1 MKYLRQLPLMLLP
14 IMSLLPTACSDDNT
28 SQEPDKPEIP
38 GKPETPGNPDS
49 EPIAGCALWENYLAA
64 HTTGKEATLLDFSYA
79 GYEYGEREIPDV
91 DYPVFLVDDYGAV
104 ANDNKSDRA
113 ALEAAIAAATKAGDK
128 AIIRFSAGRYN
139 LRSADDPNKSIT
151 ISGDN
156 IILQGAGS
164 GEGGTEIFM
173 EYPNTLTQANALWS
187 APELIR
193 FTYMGANTD
202 NQLLLTKVTG
212 NAARGSHQL
221 EVASTSGLYI
231 GQRLLLKG
239 SSKST
244 EAIAQEVTPYEVETS
259 EWKTFINE
267 GVQVN
272 EYLTIERIEGNTLK
286 FKEPLMHCVD
296 AAWGWTLHRYQHHVG
311 CGIED
316 IAFRGNFQEPYIHHE
331 PSGIHDSGYKMIA
344 FHRQANGWIRRCR
357 FIDVIEAAS
366 VMLSTHVS
374 VLDCSIEGH
383 KGHAAIRS
391 EASSHVLLAYINDQ
405 TGQEHSTGVS
415 KTSIGTVIWKCTT
428 AGTST
433 FESHSSQPR
442 ATLIDDCSGGFLP
455 NHAGGDVTFGPNH
468 LADLVLWNYTET
480 GSSGGEFNL
489 WTRNNR
495 FLKPIIAGFQG
506 ATTFKPE
513 QVTADL
519 SHGTKVEPLSLYEAQ
534 LQTRLRQLPSW
545 ISNHSSKQNESYK

>member
-14 IMSLLPTACSDDNT
+14 LMGALSTACSDGNT
-28 SQEPDKPEIP
+28 PEEPDQPEVP
-38 GKPETPGNPDS
+38 GQPEAPGSPDS
-49 EPIAGCALWENYLAA
+49 GPIAGCALWEDYLAA
-64 HTTGKEATLLDFSYA
+64 RTTGEEATLLDFSYA
-79 GYEYGEREIPDV
+79 GYEYGERGIPDV
-91 DYPVFLVDDYGAV
+91 GYPVFLVDDYGAV
-104 ANDNKSDRA
+104 ANDDKSDRA
-113 ALEAAIAAATKAGDK
+113 ALEAAIAAATRSGGK

-139 LRSADDPNKSIT
+139 LRAADDPNKSIT
-151 ISGDN
+151 INGDN

-173 EYPNTLTQANALWS
+173 EYPNTLTQVNALWS

-193 FTYMGANTD
+193 FTYLGANAD
-202 NQLLLTKVTG
+202 DQLLLTKVTG
-212 NAARGSHQL
+212 NAVRGSHQL

-244 EAIAQEVTPYEVETS
+244 AAIAKEVAPYEVETS

-286 FKEPLMHCVD
+286 FKEPLMHRVD

-316 IAFRGNFQEPYIHHE
+316 IAFRGNFHEPYIHHE

-405 TGQEHSTGVS
+405 AGQEHSTGVS

-468 LADLVLWNYTET
+468 LGDLVLWNYAET

-506 ATTFKPE
+506 ATSFRPE

-534 LQTRLRQLPSW
+534 LQTRLQQLPSW
-545 ISNHSSKQNESYK
+545 ISYH

>member
-1 MKYLRQLPLMLLP
+1 M
-14 IMSLLPTACSDDNT
+14 
-28 SQEPDKPEIP
+28 
-38 GKPETPGNPDS
+38 
-49 EPIAGCALWENYLAA
+49 EN
-64 HTTGKEATLLDFSYA
+64 
-79 GYEYGEREIPDV
+79 
-91 DYPVFLVDDYGAV
+91 
-104 ANDNKSDRA
+104 
-113 ALEAAIAAATKAGDK
+113 
-128 AIIRFSAGRYN
+128 
-139 LRSADDPNKSIT
+139 
-151 ISGDN
+151 
-156 IILQGAGS
+156 
-164 GEGGTEIFM
+164 
-173 EYPNTLTQANALWS
+173 PNTLTQANALWS

-193 FTYMGANTD
+193 FTYLGANAD
-202 NQLLLTKVTG
+202 NQLLLTQVTG
-212 NAARGSHQL
+212 NAIRGSHQL

-244 EAIAQEVTPYEVETS
+244 KTIAQEVAPYEVETS

-267 GVQVN
+267 GLQVN

-286 FKEPLMHCVD
+286 FKEPLMHHVD
-296 AAWGWTLHRYQHHVG
+296 ASWEWTLHRYQHHVG

-316 IAFRGNFQEPYIHHE
+316 IAFRGNFHEPYIHHE

-374 VLDCSIEGH
+374 VIDCSIEGH

-405 TGQEHSTGVS
+405 AGQEHSTGVS

-506 ATTFKPE
+506 ATSFKPE

-534 LQTRLRQLPSW
+534 LQTRLRRLPSW
-545 ISNHSSKQNESYK
+545 ITNH

>member
-391 EASSHVLLAYINDQ
+391 EASSHVLLAYINNQ
-405 TGQEHSTGVS
+405 AGQEHSTGVS

>member
-1 MKYLRQLPLMLLP
+1 MIPLMGLF
-14 IMSLLPTACSDDNT
+14 SASCSDSDT
-28 SQEPDKPEIP
+28 AQEPDKPEVP
-38 GKPETPGNPDS
+38 ENPEPKPEP
-49 EPIAGCALWENYLAA
+49 EPIAGCSLWEAYLSGLSAGEETA
-64 HTTGKEATLLDFSYA
+64 LPDFSYA
-79 GYEYGEREIPDV
+79 GYEYGERAIPDA

-104 ANDNKSDRA
+104 ANDGKSDRT
-113 ALEAAIAAATKAGDK
+113 ALEAAIAAATKAGGK
-128 AIIRFSAGRYN
+128 AIIRFSAGRYD
-139 LRSADDPNKSIT
+139 LRSKDEPNQPVT

-173 EYPNTLTQANALWS
+173 EHPNAITQKDALWS

-193 FTYMGANTD
+193 FTYLGAQTD
-202 NQLLLTKVTG
+202 DQLLLTRVTG
-212 NAARGSHQL
+212 NAARGSHRL
-221 EVASTSGLYI
+221 EVASTGGLYI

-239 SSKST
+239 GSKSA
-244 EAIAQEVTPYEVETS
+244 EAIAAEVAPYQVENG
-259 EWKTFINE
+259 EWGAFINE

-272 EYLTIERIEGNTLK
+272 EYLTIERIEGNTLQ
-286 FKEPLMHCVD
+286 FKEPLMHNVD
-296 AAWGWTLHRYQHHVG
+296 ASWGWTLHRYQHHVG

-316 IAFRGNFQEPYIHHE
+316 IAFRGNFHEAYNHHA

-374 VLDCSIEGH
+374 VMDCTIEGN

-391 EASSHVLLAYINDQ
+391 EASSHVLLAYISDLA
-405 TGQEHSTGVS
+405 GQEHSTGVS
-415 KTSIGTVIWKCTT
+415 KTAIGTVIWKCTT
-428 AGTST
+428 AATST

-442 ATLIDDCSGGFLP
+442 ATLIDQCSGGFLA

-468 LADLVLWNYTET
+468 LADLVLWNYQET
-480 GSSGGEFNL
+480 GASAGEFNL

-495 FLKPIIAGFQG
+495 FVKPIIAGFQG
-506 ATTFKPE
+506 TTTFRAE

-519 SHGTKVEPLSLYEAQ
+519 SHGTKVEPASLYEAQ
-534 LQTRLRQLPSW
+534 LQTRLKQVPAW
-545 ISNHSSKQNESYK
+545 MANHQ

>member
-38 GKPETPGNPDS
+38 GKPDS

-202 NQLLLTKVTG
+202 KQLLLTKVTG

-405 TGQEHSTGVS
+405 AGQEHSTGVS

>member
-113 ALEAAIAAATKAGDK
+113 ALEAAIAAATKAGGK
-128 AIIRFSAGRYN
+128 AIIRFSAGRYD

-405 TGQEHSTGVS
+405 AGQEHSTGVS

-506 ATTFKPE
+506 ATTFKPK

-519 SHGTKVEPLSLYEAQ
+519 SHGTKVGPLSLYKAQ

>member
-202 NQLLLTKVTG
+202 KQLLLTKVTG

-405 TGQEHSTGVS
+405 AGQEHSTGVS

>member
-405 TGQEHSTGVS
+405 AGQEHSTGVS
-415 KTSIGTVIWKCTT
+415 KTSIGTVIWECTT

-519 SHGTKVEPLSLYEAQ
+519 SHGTKVGPLSLYKAQ